1 MWSEKRKIE
10 NGIFL
15 AGVPIAMVMAFNF
28 IYFFRGMTNE
38 DLQSLGSINSFAI
51 FIAVASFLLTF
62 SIKQVKISEE
72 KKQEVNME
80 MLKFKLLSVVFIL
93 YIIFALFVMRD
104 KDIVISGLIMC
115 AGYIN
120 LYILNLKNKSLSKVN
135 DVQKNWRIAYNRD
148 SNEESNLLWRIKPIL
163 TPHVSVDFG
172 ERLKNVNWFMVFCI
186 FLIAGRISFD
196 MGDIPILVFLA
207 FIFGKEIIY
216 SLDIILGLY
225 AKTEG
230 VCTGVVERSERSRTY
245 YDVYV
250 TDFSNKREI
259 KFKIYDEC
267 FFKEQ
272 DNIRLI
278 HGSISKKVIKSSR
291 MA

>member
-15 AGVPIAMVMAFNF
+15 AGVPIALVMAFNF
-28 IYFFRGMTNE
+28 IYFFRGMTYE
-38 DLQSLGSINSFAI
+38 DLETIASINSFAM
-51 FIAVASFLLTF
+51 FIAFAGFIFSFST
-62 SIKQVKISEE
+62 KMVNISEE
-72 KKQEVNME
+72 KKKEINME
-80 MLKFKLLSVVFIL
+80 MVKFKLLSIVFIA
-93 YIIFALFVMRD
+93 YTVFALLVMRD

-120 LYILNLKNKSLSKVN
+120 LYILNLKNKSLSKVD
-135 DVQKNWRIAYNRD
+135 DVQRKWRIAYNRD
-148 SNEESNLLWRIKPIL
+148 SKEESNLFWRIKPIL
-163 TPHVSVDFG
+163 TPHVSIDFG
-172 ERLKNVNWFMVFCI
+172 ERLKNVNWFMMFCI
-186 FLIAGRISFD
+186 FLVAGRISFNI
-196 MGDIPILVFLA
+196 GEIPILVFLA

-216 SLDIILGLY
+216 FIDIILGLY
-225 AKTEG
+225 AQTDG
-230 VCTGVVERSERSRTY
+230 VCTGIVERSERTRTY

-291 MA
+291 LG